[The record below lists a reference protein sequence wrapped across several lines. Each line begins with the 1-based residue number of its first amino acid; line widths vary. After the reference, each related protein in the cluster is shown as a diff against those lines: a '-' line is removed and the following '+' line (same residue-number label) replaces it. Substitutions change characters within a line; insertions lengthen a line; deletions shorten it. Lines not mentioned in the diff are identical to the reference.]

1 MNRLALVF
9 FFVFIDLL
17 AGCMPSMRSVGP
29 PLQHHTGAES
39 SSNGQAIIEAL
50 QRLRYDVVAHTPPT
64 ITAAYRH
71 RAEVFRV
78 RIDYGDG
85 GYQISLVDSAGM
97 NQGVDPQT
105 GLAMISGRYHRYI
118 RKLDI
123 WIGRML
129 ERGGGS
135 GGGSS
140 GGTMIANERS
150 VPLRYATS
158 LGTVERALVLS
169 GFEVETR
176 RDDGGFLTT
185 AFVDSGQGYGQID
198 GDNATV
204 HQRFTIVISQTQ
216 VRVRMDLR
224 KCATG
229 GLFITSTLGHAAMT
243 GRCEPMDLPADR
255 GLRGRVR
262 RHLVAPFDRLVQA
275 IEREVQSEPPPPE
288 ATPAILDV

>member
-1 MNRLALVF
+1 MSRVIYAVAILV
-9 FFVFIDLL
+9 LT
-17 AGCMPSMRSVGP
+17 GCTPSMRSVGP
-29 PLQHHTGAES
+29 ALQHQTGVQA
-39 SSNGQAIIEAL
+39 SSNAGAILQAL
-50 QRLRYDVVAHTPPT
+50 QRLRYEVVAHTPPT
-64 ITAAYRH
+64 ITAIYRR
-71 RAEVFRV
+71 RAQVFRV

-97 NQGVDPQT
+97 NQGVDRQT
-105 GLAMISGRYHRYI
+105 GVMMISGRYHRYV

-129 ERGGGS
+129 ERGGG

-140 GGTMIANERS
+140 GGSMIANERS
-150 VPLRYATS
+150 IPLSYATS

-176 RDDGGFLTT
+176 RDDGGFITT
-185 AFVDSGQGYGQID
+185 AYVDSGQGYGRID
-198 GDNATV
+198 GDDATV
-204 HQRFTIVISQTQ
+204 HQRFTIVLSSTQ

-229 GLFITSTLGHAAMT
+229 GIFITSTLGRAAMT

-262 RHLVAPFDRLVQA
+262 RELVAPFERLLQA
-275 IEREVQSEPPPPE
+275 IEREIHSEAPPE
-288 ATPAILDV
+288 VGAGAVLDV

>member
-1 MNRLALVF
+1 MSRVIYAVAILV
-9 FFVFIDLL
+9 LT
-17 AGCMPSMRSVGP
+17 GCTPSMRSVGP
-29 PLQHHTGAES
+29 ALQHQTGVQA
-39 SSNGQAIIEAL
+39 SSNAGAILQAL
-50 QRLRYDVVAHTPPT
+50 QRLRYEVVAHTPPT
-64 ITAAYRH
+64 ITAIYRH
-71 RAEVFRV
+71 RAQAFRV

-85 GYQISLVDSAGM
+85 GYQIGLIDSAGM
-97 NQGVDPQT
+97 NQGVDRQT
-105 GLAMISGRYHRYI
+105 GLMMISGRYHRYV

-129 ERGGGS
+129 ERGGG

-140 GGTMIANERS
+140 GGSMIANERS
-150 VPLRYATS
+150 IPLSYATS

-176 RDDGGFLTT
+176 RDDGGFITT
-185 AFVDSGQGYGQID
+185 AYVDSGQGYGQID
-198 GDNATV
+198 GDDATV
-204 HQRFTIVISQTQ
+204 HQRFTIVLSETQ

-229 GLFITSTLGHAAMT
+229 GIFITSTLGRAAMT

-262 RHLVAPFDRLVQA
+262 RELVAPFERLLQA
-275 IEREVQSEPPPPE
+275 IEREIHSEAPPE
-288 ATPAILDV
+288 VGAGAVLDV